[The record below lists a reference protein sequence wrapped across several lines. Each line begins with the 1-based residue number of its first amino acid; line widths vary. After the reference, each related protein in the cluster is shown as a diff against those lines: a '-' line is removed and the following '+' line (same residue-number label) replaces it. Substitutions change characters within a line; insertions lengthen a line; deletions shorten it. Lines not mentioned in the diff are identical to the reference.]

1 MNSGSP
7 TNGRANGTPS
17 ARTTLEHPAQTERS
31 KLVEALSSG
40 ELSLHKL
47 PQELSAR
54 EAASIR
60 REALEHAA
68 GTETTKGLGHYSFDA
83 DVVSNRNCEN
93 LIGVAQVPMGAV
105 GPVPVR
111 GSYIDDDRYVPLA
124 TTEGALIASVNR
136 GCATLRAAGG
146 AIVHVEDV
154 GMTRAPV
161 FRTSG
166 IRESTAFTNWVAD
179 HEEEIRTQVEAT
191 SRYLKL
197 KDIRPFS
204 LGSTV
209 FLRFRFSTG
218 DAMGM
223 NMATLAC
230 NQVIEDLIVP
240 ETGVEFVSLSGN
252 YCVDKKPSAVNVQEG
267 RGKRIFAEVEL
278 SEDVLK
284 RYLKTNADDLTE
296 VQYRKNMLGST
307 AAGSMGMNAHYAN
320 MVAAFF
326 VATGQDIAQVVE
338 GALGTTCIEKRG
350 EGGVYISIFH
360 ARCAPRRRRGRHH
373 AADAVRRPLTHGR
386 FARSRRAGC
395 GCHAGRRTVGR
406 NRTRRRTFT
415 DGGAQLAPSGP
426 RAQRT
431 GAPHPAVPATATP
444 HSNTAHS
451 IAFLDA
457 PYARND
463 RPRPG

>member
-7 TNGRANGTPS
+7 TNGTAESTAS
-17 ARTTLEHPAQTERS
+17 ARTTLEQPAQMQREE
-31 KLVEALSSG
+31 LVQALADG
-40 ELSLHKL
+40 ALSLHKL
-47 PQELSAR
+47 PKDLPAR

-60 REALEHAA
+60 REALERAA
-68 GTETTKGLGHYSFDA
+68 GTQTEGLDHYSFDA
-83 DVVSNRNCEN
+83 EVVSTRNCEN

-111 GSYIDDDRYVPLA
+111 GDYIDDDRYVPLA

-146 AIVHVEDV
+146 AVVHVEDV

-166 IRESTAFTNWVAD
+166 IRESSAFTDWVAEN
-179 HEEEIRTQVEAT
+179 EEEIRTQVEAT

-197 KDIRPFS
+197 KDIRPFA

-209 FLRFRFSTG
+209 FLRFRFGTG

-230 NQVIEDLIVP
+230 NRVIQDLIVP

-278 SEDVLK
+278 SEDVLA
-284 RYLKTNADDLTE
+284 RYLKTNAEDLTE

-350 EGGVYISIFH
+350 DGGVYISIFMPDVPLGAVGGGTTLQTQSDALSLMGVSLDPDEPGAAAMQVAELLGATVLAGELSLMGALSSH
-360 ARCAPRRRRGRHH
+360 HLARAHNELGRSTSPSNGH
-373 AADAVRRPLTHGR
+373 AA
-386 FARSRRAGC
+386 
-395 GCHAGRRTVGR
+395 
-406 NRTRRRTFT
+406 
-415 DGGAQLAPSGP
+415 Q
-426 RAQRT
+426 
-431 GAPHPAVPATATP
+431 
-444 HSNTAHS
+444 
-451 IAFLDA
+451 
-457 PYARND
+457 
-463 RPRPG
+463 